1 VDLVVV
7 VTGRLLLLPE
17 VMEIRL
23 LPRRHKVMRV
33 AMATLILLFIL
44 AAAVV
49 EQAAEA
55 ATLTLTLEQA
65 ESGQVAL

>member
-1 VDLVVV
+1 MD
-7 VTGRLLLLPE
+7 RLLLLLE

-33 AMATLILLFIL
+33 VMATPILLFIL
-44 AAAVV
+44 AEAVV
-49 EQAAEA
+49 EQAVVV

-65 ESGQVAL
+65 ESVQVAL

>member
-1 VDLVVV
+1 VDLVVAV
-7 VTGRLLLLPE
+7 MGRQLLLPE

-33 AMATLILLFIL
+33 VMVLPILLFIL
-44 AAAVV
+44 AEAVV
-49 EQAAEA
+49 EQAAVV